1 MFYKIRPGYPLCGAN
16 EFVSSVSLNVE
27 TRGFRIVPAFGRQG
41 EEDCE
46 FEAGMGYVVRPY
58 LEGRKGE
65 RREGKRG
72 KKEGRREEKSGR
84 GVERKGRKGKE
95 GKIS

>member
-1 MFYKIRPGYPLCGAN
+1 MFYKTRPGYPLCGAN
-16 EFVSSVSLNVE
+16 EFVNVE
-27 TRGFRIVPAFGRQG
+27 TRGFRIFPAFGRQG

-58 LEGRKGE
+58 LEGRRGE
-65 RREGKRG
+65 RREGKRR
-72 KKEGRREEKSGR
+72 KREGRREEGRGREGR
-84 GVERKGRKGKE
+84 GVERRGGKGEE